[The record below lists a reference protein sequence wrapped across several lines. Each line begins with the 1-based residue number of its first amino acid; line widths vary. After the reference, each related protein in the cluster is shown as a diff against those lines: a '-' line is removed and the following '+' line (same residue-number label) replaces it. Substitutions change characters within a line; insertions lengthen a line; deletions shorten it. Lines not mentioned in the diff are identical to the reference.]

1 MHDVLVRKAQ
11 EKAAADV
18 EAFKAQQRLAV
29 AATVG
34 TQRAQKDAADAA
46 NAAVR
51 GSCVL
56 RCVAPPRAASLTLA
70 SLPHRRTA
78 RPT

>member
-1 MHDVLVRKAQ
+1 VHDVLVRKAQ

-51 GSCVL
+51 GSCVVW
-56 RCVAPPRAASLTLA
+56 RHRAPRRSHSLSPPTR
-70 SLPHRRTA
+70 RRTA